1 MRDVDR
7 RIFDLDY
14 VTPVFAHDAF
24 HERKLYCRSLMITER
39 FAEFDFNGI
48 SQACGLKVARV
59 SQTSSRRLMVPTIS
73 ASR

>member
-7 RIFDLDY
+7 RIFHLDY

-39 FAEFDFNGI
+39 FAEFG
-48 SQACGLKVARV
+48 V
-59 SQTSSRRLMVPTIS
+59 SAAESSELAEVGRKDRDYE
-73 ASR
+73 ASG